1 MSLTPGTR
9 LGPYEVIAKIGEGGM
24 GEVYR
29 ATDTKLNRDAAL
41 KVLPESLTA
50 DPERRAR
57 FTREAQVL
65 ASLSHPNIAG
75 IYGFEDASGVPV
87 LAMEFVDGEDLSTI
101 IARGAIPLAD
111 ALPLARQI
119 AEALEAAHEQGIV
132 HRDLKPQNIKVKA
145 DGTVKVLD
153 FGLAK
158 ALDQGSGIGDQGAG
172 NAANSPTITTPAMT
186 LRGMILGTAAYM
198 SPEQAKGKAVDK
210 RADIWAFGAVLYEML
225 SGRRA
230 FHGDGVSETLA
241 AVIKDAPDL
250 TLLPMTTPL
259 RIRTLIERC
268 LERDVKRRLRDI
280 GEARITLTGSV
291 EPDPQARPAPP
302 GRRASAGWMVAAVAV
317 LIAGALAVP
326 AWRYVTAVTTP
337 VPPAQFEISAPDGS
351 DLQPHVS
358 VSPDGRSVVFVN
370 GSSGTFRMWR
380 RRLDSMDTTEF
391 VAARGGLNP
400 FWSPDSTQVAF
411 FVGDQLKIVD
421 TGTGSARVV
430 CEGARF
436 EFGGSWSRDGT
447 ILFGGPAGLLRVPAA
462 GGTPDPVAMDDG
474 APPSVVRLRP
484 DILPDGRHFLY
495 AVRASKRES
504 TTLDIHIG
512 DLQSGRGTRL
522 LTADSYAVAAQGFV
536 LFARAGTLFAQPF
549 DADSL
554 ELSGTAQP
562 VHPVVSRGQPF
573 AISQNGVMALRPA
586 DSGRPP
592 SDLVWI
598 DRRGSEVGKL
608 KKPPTGDYAHP
619 AISPDGRLVAV
630 NSLDPVTG
638 RNQIWIVDTARDV
651 TERFVVGDGWSADP
665 VWSPDGRRLAFVTER
680 NGRLQIASKALDGSS
695 EDVLE
700 DLGPGRASDVL
711 RVTTTD
717 WSPDQKFIVYSVSAD
732 AGGASDGLRVLS
744 VADRTSSPLG
754 VTAVRP
760 YAARFS
766 RDGRWIAYSARD
778 SGRAEVYIA
787 AFPELNRRRQVSN
800 DGGVHPR
807 WGRNDRELFYL
818 RANSSG
824 IGVVTL
830 SESGTDL
837 QPGVSRVAYDR
848 ELRALLDNRNH
859 YTATADGDRLL
870 VRQPIGGA
878 ALSTVRVLVNWPALL
893 QK

>member
-1 MSLTPGTR
+1 MVIGDR
-9 LGPYEVIAKIGEGGM
+9 VGPYTVVGMLGAGGM

-41 KVLPESLTA
+41 KILPESLTA
-50 DPERRAR
+50 DPDRRAR

-87 LAMEFVDGEDLSTI
+87 LAMEFVEGEDLSTI

-132 HRDLKPQNIKVKA
+132 HRDLKPANVKVRP

-158 ALDQGSGIGDQGAG
+158 ALDQGSGIGDQGSG
-172 NAANSPTITTPAMT
+172 GAANSPTITTPAMT
-186 LRGMILGTAAYM
+186 MRGMILGTAAYM
-198 SPEQAKGKAVDK
+198 SPEQAKGKPVDK

-230 FHGDGVSETLA
+230 FQGEGVSETLA
-241 AVIKDAPDL
+241 AVIKDAPEL
-250 TLLPMTTPL
+250 TLLPTTTPL
-259 RIRTLIERC
+259 RIRALIERC

-291 EPDPQARPAPP
+291 EPAPP
-302 GRRASAGWMVAAVAV
+302 SREVQPVRRALMGWMAAGIAV
-317 LIAGALAVP
+317 LVAGALAVP
-326 AWRYVTAVTTP
+326 AWRYVTAVTGT
-337 VPPAQFEISAPDGS
+337 VPPAQFALSAPDGS
-351 DLQPHVS
+351 DLQSMVS
-358 VSPDGRSVVFVN
+358 VLPDGRSVVFVS
-370 GSSGTFRMWR
+370 GSAGSQRLWR
-380 RRLDSMDTTEF
+380 RRLDSMDTTEL
-391 VAARGGLNP
+391 VAAQGGNYP
-400 FWSPDSTQVAF
+400 FWSPDSTQLAYF
-411 FVGDQLKIVD
+411 AAGQLKVVD
-421 TGTGSARVV
+421 MATGSARVV
-430 CEGARF
+430 CADARGD
-436 EFGGSWSRDGT
+436 FGGSWNRDGT
-447 ILFGGPAGLLRVPAA
+447 ILFGGSAGLLRVPGA
-462 GGTPDPVAMDDG
+462 GGTPVPVAMNDG
-474 APPSVVRLRP
+474 AAPTAVRLRP
-484 DILPDGRHFLY
+484 DFLPDGRHFLY
-495 AVRASKRES
+495 SVRAASFAEGN
-504 TTLDIHIG
+504 TMDIYIG
-512 DLQSGRGTRL
+512 DLQSGGGTRL
-522 LTADSYAVAAQGFV
+522 LTAESHAVATPGFV

-562 VHPVVSRGQPF
+562 LQRVGPRLQPF
-573 AISQNGVMALRPA
+573 AVSQNGVLALRPG
-586 DSGRPP
+586 DTGRPP

-598 DRRGSEVGKL
+598 DRRGVEIGKL

-619 AISPDGRLVAV
+619 ALSPDGQQVAV
-630 NSLDPVTG
+630 NSLDPRSG
-638 RNQIWIVDTARDV
+638 RNGIWIIDTARDV
-651 TERFVVGDGWSADP
+651 AERFTVGDGWSADP
-665 VWSPDGRRLAFVTER
+665 VWSPDGRRLAFVTEHD
-680 NGRLQIASKALDGSS
+680 GRLQIVSKALDGSG

-717 WSPDQKFIVYSVSAD
+717 WSPDGKLIVYSID
-732 AGGASDGLRVLS
+732 AGRTNQGLRVLS

-754 VTAVRP
+754 MTSVRP
-760 YAARFS
+760 YGARFS

-778 SGRAEVYIA
+778 SGTSEVYIA
-787 AFPELNRRRQVSN
+787 AFPGLDRRRQVSN
-800 DGGVHPR
+800 DGAVHPR
-807 WGRNDRELFYL
+807 WGKNDREVFYTPL
-818 RANSSG
+818 NSAG
-824 IGVVTL
+824 ISVVPLT
-830 SESGTDL
+830 ESGADL
-837 QPGVSRVAYDR
+837 RPGVSRVVYDR
-848 ELRALLDNRNH
+848 DLRSLLDNRNH

-878 ALSTVRVLVNWPALL
+878 ALSTVRVLVNWPAML